1 MFAIGL
7 AAAAYVLG
15 RYVIGA
21 KGWLIL
27 LPLILL
33 LLINPAWGAAF
44 FLAAV
49 GLIIAG
55 LLLYL
60 LIKFLPQIVGFI
72 IGIWL
77 VFMLII
83 GIGTLVG

>member
-1 MFAIGL
+1 MFAVGL
-7 AAAAYVLG
+7 AVAAYVLG

-27 LPLILL
+27 LPLVVL

-44 FLAAV
+44 FLAVLGIAV
-49 GLIIAG
+49 AG
-55 LLLYL
+55 GILYL
-60 LIKFLPQIVGFI
+60 LIAFLPQIVGFV
-72 IGIWL
+72 IGVWL

-83 GIGTLVG
+83 GIGSLVG